1 MSTDSNWAK
10 LGAAAAA
17 LGICWLIAGIAG
29 AQPGYDA
36 SWHLIWAQDLIAG
49 RLPKFDAW
57 AAPTEHPLMLALC
70 LLCAPF
76 GKHAPQALI
85 ALELFGL
92 LLIAPLLARLTAATM
107 GSRAAGFAGWVLL
120 AGAYGLLL
128 AALRGYLDVWFVLL
142 TVWGA
147 ARWAEGNRPA
157 SGAAQFALAGLL
169 RPEAWLL
176 AGAAAVIQW
185 RSADRRG
192 AWLLAAAAVA
202 PALVWFGF
210 DAATAG
216 NPLLSLST
224 ASTLA
229 LEGDGGGPIKVF
241 AVSMLGGIRGPA
253 TLLGAC
259 GLALAIRNSGTKI
272 LMPAIALAAT
282 GLVAAA
288 AISIAG
294 LTLLPRYLMLTW
306 VGAATF
312 GGFALFGWTSLPAE
326 GLSTSRWR
334 ALGVG
339 AAVLGAIGAV
349 GLGAPAKLTNEVS
362 IDSQISSD
370 LQTLLAQKSVG
381 AGAACGPITFPSFR
395 LVPDAILA
403 LDDRSIEVRARGQ
416 QPKPTAGVAV
426 LVTTRDETLLGRYSH
441 PGIKLPI
448 DEKVPT
454 GFEHGFTAGS
464 LTAFVRCNPP
474 SQ

>member
-1 MSTDSNWAK
+1 
-10 LGAAAAA
+10 
-17 LGICWLIAGIAG
+17 
-29 AQPGYDA
+29 
-36 SWHLIWAQDLIAG
+36 
-49 RLPKFDAW
+49 
-57 AAPTEHPLMLALC
+57 MLALC

-92 LLIAPLLARLTAATM
+92 ALIAPTLARLTAATM

-147 ARWAEGNRPA
+147 ARWAEGKRPA
-157 SGAAQFALAGLL
+157 NGAAQFALAGLL

-176 AGAAAVIQW
+176 AGAAAVVGW

-192 AWLLAAAAVA
+192 ALLLVAAAVA

-216 NPLLSLST
+216 NPLLSFST
-224 ASTLA
+224 ARTLA

-241 AVSMLGGIRGPA
+241 AVSMFGGIRGPA
-253 TLLGAC
+253 TLLGAG
-259 GLALAIRNSGTKI
+259 GLALALRNCGTKR
-272 LMPAIALAAT
+272 LVPAIALAAT
-282 GLVAAA
+282 GLAAAA
-288 AISIAG
+288 AISVTG

-306 VGAATF
+306 LGAAAF
-312 GGFALFGWTSLPAE
+312 GGFALFGWSSLPAE
-326 GLSTSRWR
+326 AESTSKWR
-334 ALGVG
+334 SLGVG

-349 GLGAPAKLTNEVS
+349 ALGAPAKLLNEVR
-362 IDSQISSD
+362 IDSRVSSD
-370 LQTLLAQKSVG
+370 LHTLLAQKSVS
-381 AGAACGPITFPSFR
+381 AGYACGPITFPSFR
-395 LVPDAILA
+395 LVPDAILE
-403 LDDRSIEVRARGQ
+403 LDNRSIGVRARGQ
-416 QPKPTAGVAV
+416 QPQPTAGVAV
-426 LVTTRDETLLGRYSH
+426 LLTTHDETLLGRYSH

-448 DEKVPT
+448 DEAVPA
-454 GFEHGFTAGS
+454 GFKHGFTSGA
-464 LTAFVRCNPP
+464 LTAFVSCNPI